1 MFKLLLSKKGFT
13 LTEIVIV
20 VVILSI
26 LVAVSI
32 PAAGSIIKTQ
42 KISDCKNQAQLI
54 KTAVQ
59 QGMYGMIDNGKRQ
72 PKLYISSDDLGDHC
86 TEYDADDIIGNADD
100 EYDGDMCFV
109 LVYEDATTG
118 EIPVVKSG
126 VTAFTLGDLRG
137 GYRDIN
143 TRPDYSDGCLDGN
156 YLKKNKLADVPFYK
170 YLGNAE
176 IPVCPFADFKNI
188 STDDDYYY
196 YIFED
201 GTVLCSS
208 PYCH

>member
-72 PKLYISSDDLGDHC
+72 PKLYISSAPQDRY
-86 TEYDADDIIGNADD
+86 TTYTADSIIGNADD
-100 EYDGDMCFV
+100 EYNGDTCFV
-109 LVYEDATTG
+109 LVYENATTG
-118 EIPVVKSG
+118 EIPVAISG
-126 VTAFTLGDLRG
+126 KTAFTLGDLRG

-156 YLKKNKLADVPFYK
+156 YLKKKKLADVPFYK

-188 STDDDYYY
+188 STDDDYFY

-201 GTVLCSS
+201 GTVLCSC
-208 PYCH
+208 PDCH